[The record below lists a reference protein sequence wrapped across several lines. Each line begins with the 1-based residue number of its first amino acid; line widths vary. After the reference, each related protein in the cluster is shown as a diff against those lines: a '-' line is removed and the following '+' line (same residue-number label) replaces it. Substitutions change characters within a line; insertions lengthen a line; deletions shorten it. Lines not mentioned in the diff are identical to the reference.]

1 MKHKTLPIAFILCA
15 AVLSGCG
22 QSGTPAA
29 SSSVSSA
36 DSAYY
41 DPDSVAVETSIVKK
55 GAIEEK
61 SMFSGTVQPFKTV
74 EVASPRTGVK
84 VTDVN
89 FDVGDSV
96 KAGDVL
102 FSLDISDIQNN
113 INVLNASLA
122 SADANIQSAQTELEQ
137 VEGSQMKQ
145 QIENSKT
152 AVSSAQRSYDTA
164 KAQLDTA
171 KRDYDSANAL
181 FSSGAVSQTE
191 LTNLKNAYD
200 EAERNTKDAKE
211 ALDSAQYSYDLL
223 VNETLAEN
231 KKRAQN
237 SLDSAIAQK
246 NAQAAQMQSY
256 KKDIADSNVK
266 SPISGTVLSCN
277 AVSGSVLTG
286 DMPFVIVDLRKVKI
300 EINVSE
306 EIVNSLSVGDTA
318 EITVDSYSNEPF
330 KGRIST
336 IAPGANTDG
345 TFPVSIEIDNPD
357 GKLKSGMFAEVKF
370 VKNKSSDNIVLDK
383 NAVLI
388 DSLSE
393 YVYVVKDSKA
403 QRVDVTTGLD
413 NGTCVEIL
421 SGLNEGDEVVV
432 NGSSYLNNGDTVR
445 IVNGSAESKGN
456 TDISEPDSNDAQSN
470 NQKSAEPAEIAK
482 GEE

>member
-1 MKHKTLPIAFILCA
+1 MKYKTLPIAFILCT
-15 AVLSGCG
+15 AVLAGCG
-22 QSGTPAA
+22 SSGGGEA
-29 SSSVSSA
+29 SSAVSSSGVA
-36 DSAYY
+36 SY
-41 DPDSVAVETSIVKK
+41 DPNSVAVETSIAKK
-55 GAIEEK
+55 GSIEEK
-61 SMFSGTVQPFKTV
+61 SMFSGTVQPIKTV
-74 EVASPRTGVK
+74 DVASPRTGVK
-84 VTDVN
+84 VTSVN

-102 FSLDISDIQNN
+102 FSLDTTDIQNN

-122 SADANIQSAQTELEQ
+122 SADASIQSAKIELEQ

-164 KAQLDTA
+164 KAQMDTA
-171 KRDYDSANAL
+171 KRDYDSANTL
-181 FSSGAVSQTE
+181 FANGAVSQTE

-200 EAERNTKDAKE
+200 EAQRNTQAAKE
-211 ALDSAQYSYDLL
+211 ALNSAQYSYDLL

-237 SLDSAIAQK
+237 GLDSAIAQK

-266 SPISGTVLSCN
+266 SPVLSCN
-277 AVSGSVLTG
+277 AVAGSVLTG
-286 DMPFVIVDLRKVKI
+286 DMPFVIVDLSTVKI

-318 EITVDSYSNEPF
+318 EITVESYSDTPF
-330 KGRIST
+330 EGKIST
-336 IAPGANTDG
+336 IAPGANSDG
-345 TFPVSIEIDNPD
+345 TFPVSIEINNPD
-357 GKLKSGMFAEVKF
+357 GKLKSGMFAQVNF
-370 VKNKSSDNIVLDK
+370 VKDKSSDNIVLNK

-388 DSLSE
+388 DSTSE
-393 YVYVVKDSKA
+393 YVYVIKDSKA

-413 NGTCVEIL
+413 NGTYVEIL
-421 SGLNEGDEVVV
+421 TGLNEGDEIVV
-432 NGSSYLNNGDTVR
+432 NGSSYLNNGDSVR
-445 IVNGSAESKGN
+445 VVNNKDNKEN
-456 TDISEPDSNDAQSN
+456 TDKNETANTQQSGTEPD
-470 NQKSAEPAEIAK
+470 KK